1 MIQKVPWNHLQET
14 GVRSITHPDQPYLC
28 VSYAAH
34 IFDFYNSRKY
44 GNLNQ
49 SPNLYWPCQ
58 DETFCE
64 RWIQVV
70 IMESFSHR
78 DFAFMILLII
88 SWLPPGCLCPSVLVV
103 LRALSQHAL
112 PVIKSETSSLDS
124 VCGCF
129 LCLTY
134 PPSPVS
140 LSLLAWVSHEEL
152 TLVSVSQMI

>member
-1 MIQKVPWNHLQET
+1 MKFCLFLWLSV
-14 GVRSITHPDQPYLC
+14 GVALLWKHSFCKWYLKLKFESLEQFGLPLSTSVYDTKSPMKSFTRNGCMQHPDHPYLY

-78 DFAFMILLII
+78 VFAFMILLII

-112 PVIKSETSSLDS
+112 PVIK
-124 VCGCF
+124 
-129 LCLTY
+129 
-134 PPSPVS
+134 
-140 LSLLAWVSHEEL
+140 
-152 TLVSVSQMI
+152 